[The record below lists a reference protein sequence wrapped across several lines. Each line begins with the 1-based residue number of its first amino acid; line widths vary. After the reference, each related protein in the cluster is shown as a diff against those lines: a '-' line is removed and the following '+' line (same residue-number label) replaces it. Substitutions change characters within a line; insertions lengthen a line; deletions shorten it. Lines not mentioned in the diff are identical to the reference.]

1 VSGLFKLVCAD
12 KARALD
18 RLASARELDADFNA
32 LTALG
37 GRLLGSASEAA
48 ACSWLQQRLGKI
60 PDAPLHVHRFD
71 YSSWASTQ
79 SSLELIAGDAS
90 KLLAC
95 HPLYWSPATPAAGLE
110 AEVIDAGR
118 GSEAELAPLAR
129 AIPGQVV
136 LVRHEYQFARDTV
149 HRRLKYRQAQQ
160 LGAAGFIICNHNPGG
175 LLVTGAC
182 AEDSPQNI
190 PAIGVS
196 FETGAML
203 AGAEPRVRLRIATRR
218 EPATGANLIMEA
230 RGQSAQW
237 VMLCA
242 HYDGHDL
249 AQSALDNATGVVA
262 AISIF
267 ESLRPFV
274 AKLRRGLRLI
284 LFTAEETGLTGSRL
298 YLEWLTAPERRKIA
312 VVINLDTIAGSPRLT
327 SLTSGF
333 EELESFVAQT
343 GTQAGMELP
352 CHRPLMRNSDHF
364 NFAQH
369 GVPAMR
375 LIAGFDEPDAG
386 ARFLLTEA
394 DTPDRVSMSELR
406 DAALKAGA
414 LVWSALEWPGRIAEH
429 RAAVAVK
436 QSP

>member
-1 VSGLFKLVCAD
+1 MLCPD

-18 RLASARELDADFNA
+18 RLATAPELDADFNA

-37 GRLLGSASEAA
+37 GRLIGSASEAA
-48 ACSWLQQRLGKI
+48 ACDWLQRRLRKI
-60 PDAPLHVHRFD
+60 PCVRFGAHRFD
-71 YSSWASTQ
+71 YSSWATAHN
-79 SSLELIAGDAS
+79 SLELIAGDVS

-95 HPLYWSPATPAAGLE
+95 HPLYWSPATPVAGL
-110 AEVIDAGR
+110 AADVINLGR
-118 GSEAELAPLAR
+118 GSEAEFAALAR
-129 AIPGQVV
+129 AIPGRVV
-136 LVRHEYQFARDTV
+136 LVTHEYQFARDTI
-149 HRRLKYRQAQQ
+149 HRRRKYRQAQDY
-160 LGAAGFIICNHNPGG
+160 GAAGFIISNHNPGG

-203 AGAEPRVRLRIATRR
+203 AAAEPRVRLRIATRR
-218 EPATGANLIMEA
+218 EPATGANLIMEVP
-230 RGQSAQW
+230 GQSAQW
-237 VMLCA
+237 VVLCA

-274 AKLRRGLRLI
+274 PKLRRSLRLI

-298 YLEWLTAPERRKIA
+298 YLEWLTESERQAIA
-312 VVINLDTIAGSPRLT
+312 VAINLDTLAGSPRQT
-327 SLTSGF
+327 CLTSGF
-333 EELESFVAQT
+333 EELESFVAQA
-343 GTQAGMELP
+343 GTDAGMELP

-364 NFAQH
+364 NFAQL
-369 GVPAMR
+369 GIPALR
-375 LIAGFDEPDAG
+375 LIAGFDEPTAG

-394 DTPDRVSMSELR
+394 DTADRVSMDELS
-406 DAALKAGA
+406 DAVRKAGA
-414 LVWSALEWPGRIAEH
+414 LVWSALDWPSRIAGH
-429 RAAVAVK
+429 RAATAAR
-436 QSP
+436 QPP